1 MEILKDVVIMEW
13 PQWVDIVFILSAMA
27 ACITIILFGTLNNSS
42 SGGHC
47 FAAGFGFLITIAF
60 VIILAVGAKKVP
72 TGEHTYTVSITE
84 PTVYKELIDKGYKIS
99 EPLYDNKDI
108 YEVTGGPLQ

>member
-1 MEILKDVVIMEW
+1 MEILKDVVIMDW
-13 PQWVDIVFILSAMA
+13 PQWVDICFILNLVAMV
-27 ACITIILFGTLNNSS
+27 ITIILFATLNNDS

-47 FAAGFGFLITIAF
+47 FAAIVGLLMSIAL
-60 VIILAVGAKKVP
+60 VVVMAVGAKKVP

-99 EPLYDNKDI
+99 EPLYDNMDI
-108 YEVTGGPLQ
+108 YEVTGDPLQ